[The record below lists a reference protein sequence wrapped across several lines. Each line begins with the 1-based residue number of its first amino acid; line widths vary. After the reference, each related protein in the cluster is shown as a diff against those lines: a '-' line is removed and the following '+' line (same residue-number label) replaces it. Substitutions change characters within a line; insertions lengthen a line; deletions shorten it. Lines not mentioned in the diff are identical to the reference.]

1 MALYLEQLEHQEKA
15 ITAVLQ
21 AMADCTDLTGQNI
34 SDANYIYAN
43 KPIRLKY
50 ESVHSVKQPGSL
62 GGSGI
67 DIKMETG
74 TGKTYV
80 YTRLMYELH
89 RQFGLNKF
97 VIMVPSLAIKEG
109 AKSFIRADYTRKH
122 FAPLYE
128 NTKIDLNIIEA
139 GAFNIKKGRKTMS
152 AELMDYLEGT
162 RNEKNTIK
170 ALLINDAMLTSKSLT
185 RDDYDQSLIGST
197 NCPVEGIRLTRPIV
211 IIDEPHRFKKGSKA
225 YQAILDLGPQLII
238 RLGATFP
245 EIETGKGK
253 FKQKKTDYENLVY
266 NLGAVEAFNSGLVKA
281 IDIHYPSLGDETL
294 QETARYKVVE
304 INRASDK
311 KYVRFKRSGS
321 DKTFE
326 VRVNESLSVVDEG
339 FEGDIELAEI
349 KNADY
354 AVLSNELEIH
364 KGSELVPQV
373 FSASYQELVIRQAIE
388 KHFVKERE
396 NWFRENAGV
405 NAPRIKTLSL
415 YFIDS
420 IASYRND
427 DGWLKNVFEKTLADK
442 LTSLIAVETDDE
454 YRDFL
459 EYSLAHISEMHG
471 GYFAED
477 NGTGDSAIQ
486 AEVDDILRNKESMT
500 QFKVDGKWNIRRF
513 LFSKWTL
520 REGWDNPNVF
530 VITKLRTSGSEIS
543 KLQEV
548 GRGLRLPVDELGRRL
563 ANQEFRLD
571 YMIDWTER
579 DFASKLV
586 GEINSDGGVLNVATN
601 EIYSKLVEVGYA
613 STLQKAK
620 GKLLLDDIID
630 ENDVIIDQEK
640 LLELLPD
647 GFVSTVQKGKVTSNL
662 TGKKPTVKLRR
673 ENWAKIQDLW
683 DKVSRRYMLE
693 FERLAPGELQSLVG
707 KVAMN
712 DNFFT
717 PKTVLRTDGLGFDEY
732 GEAMVQSGNE
742 YIDVD
747 FGLLKYGEFLKRL
760 SRRTSVPVQSWHQAI
775 SKRFPEKIEDKIF
788 NLQTI
793 DKLIADFQNIF
804 EATFAEKYSYSSL
817 DYTSSTS
824 VLKNGELVDE
834 LEQGMVGV
842 KKADDV
848 MISDK
853 FLYTEAFYD
862 SELEHEVLKIKP
874 DDKVIV
880 YGKLPRRS
888 IKVPTYT
895 GGTTTPDFIYALDK
909 GSGKIEVN
917 LLIETKASD
926 MRMGEERA
934 VEAQGRLFA
943 NIEGIKWRKATR
955 ASEIGGVIEKLL
967 KES

>member
-15 ITAVLQ
+15 ITAVMQ
-21 AMADCTDLTGQNI
+21 AMADCTDLAGQNI
-34 SDANYIYAN
+34 PDANYVYAN
-43 KPIRLKY
+43 KPIRLRY
-50 ESVHSVKQPGSL
+50 ESIASVKQPGSL

-80 YTRLMYELH
+80 YTRLMYALH

-109 AKSFIRADYTRKH
+109 AKSFIRADYAQKH

-139 GAFNIKKGRKTMS
+139 GAFSIKKGRKTMS

-170 ALLINDAMLTSKSLT
+170 ALLMNDAMLTSKSLT
-185 RDDYDQSLIGST
+185 RNDYDQSLIGST

-211 IIDEPHRFKKGSKA
+211 IIDEPHRFKKGGKA
-225 YQAILDLGPQLII
+225 YQAILGLKPQLII

-266 NLGAVEAFNSGLVKA
+266 SLGAVEAFNSGLVKA
-281 IDIHYPSLGDETL
+281 IDVHYPSLGDDNL

-321 DKTFE
+321 DKTFD
-326 VRVNESLSVVDEG
+326 VRVNENLAVVDEG

-349 KNADY
+349 KNADH

-388 KHFVKERE
+388 RHFAKERE

-427 DGWLKNVFEKTLADK
+427 DGWLKNIFENALSDK
-442 LTSLIAVETDDE
+442 LASLIAAEKDDE
-454 YRDFL
+454 YREFL
-459 EYSLAHISEMHG
+459 EYSLMHISETHG

-477 NGTGDSAIQ
+477 NGKGDEAIQ

-563 ANQEFRLD
+563 STQEFRLD
-571 YMIDWTER
+571 YMIDWSER
-579 DFASKLV
+579 DFADKLV
-586 GEINSDGGVLNVATN
+586 GEINGDSGVLKVASS
-601 EIYSKLVEVGYA
+601 EIYQKLVEVGYA
-613 STLQKAK
+613 ETVQKAK
-620 GKLLLDDIID
+620 GKLLIDDIID
-630 ENDVIIDQEK
+630 ENDAIIDQEK

-647 GFVSTVQKGKVTSNL
+647 GFASTVQKQKVTSNSD
-662 TGKKPTVKLRR
+662 GKKPTVKLRR
-673 ENWAKIQDLW
+673 ENWVKIKDLW

-693 FERLAPGELQSLVG
+693 FERLAPDELQGLVE

-712 DNFFT
+712 DNFFA
-717 PKTVLRTDGLGFDEY
+717 PKVAINTDKLMFVESGDALLH
-732 GEAMVQSGNE
+732 SGNE

-747 FGLLKYGEFLKRL
+747 FGLLKYGEFLERL
-760 SRRTSVPVQSWHQAI
+760 SRRTSVPVRAWHQAI
-775 SKRFPEKIEDKIF
+775 SKRFTIKPEDNVF

-793 DKLIADFQNIF
+793 DKLVSDFQDVF
-804 EATFAEKYSYSSL
+804 EMTFAEKYSYSSL
-817 DYTSSTS
+817 DYAASTS
-824 VLKNGELVDE
+824 VIKDGVLVNE
-834 LEQGMVGV
+834 MEQGLVGV
-842 KKADDV
+842 QKADDV
-848 MISDK
+848 IISDK
-853 FLYTEAFYD
+853 FLYDEAFYD

-874 DDKVIV
+874 SDKVVV
-880 YGKLPRRS
+880 YGKLPRKS

-934 VEAQGRLFA
+934 VQAQGKLFA
-943 NIEGIKWRKATR
+943 NIEGVAWRKVVKAD
-955 ASEIGGVIEKLL
+955 EISPILGRL
-967 KES
+967 

>member
-1 MALYLEQLEHQEKA
+1 MALYLEQLDHQEKA
-15 ITAVLQ
+15 ITAVLT
-21 AMADCTDLTGQNI
+21 AMDGCTDLSGQVI
-34 SDANYIYAN
+34 KDANYIYAN

-50 ESVHSVKQPGSL
+50 ESVASVKQPGSL
-62 GGSGI
+62 AGNGI

-109 AKSFIRADYTRKH
+109 AKSFIRADYARQH

-139 GAFNIKKGRKTMS
+139 GAFSIKKGRKTMS

-197 NCPVEGIRLTRPIV
+197 NCPVEGIRLTRPII

-225 YQAILDLGPQLII
+225 YQAILDLKPQLII

-281 IDIHYPSLGDETL
+281 IDVHYPSLGDETL

-321 DKTFE
+321 DKTFD
-326 VRVNESLSVVDEG
+326 VRVNESLAVVDEG

-349 KNADY
+349 KNADH

-388 KHFVKERE
+388 KHFMKERE

-405 NAPRIKTLSL
+405 NVPRIKTLSL

-427 DGWLKNVFEKTLADK
+427 DGWLKNVFEKALSDK
-442 LTSLIAVETDDE
+442 LTSLIAVEADEE
-454 YRDFL
+454 YREFL
-459 EYSLAHISEMHG
+459 EYSLMNISETHG

-486 AEVDDILRNKESMT
+486 AEVDDILRNKEAMT

-548 GRGLRLPVDELGRRL
+548 GRGLRLPVDEMGRRL
-563 ANQEFRLD
+563 SSQEFRLD

-579 DFASKLV
+579 DFAGKLV
-586 GEINSDGGVLNVATN
+586 GEINGDGGVLRAASG
-601 EIYSKLVEVGYA
+601 EIYLKLVEVGYA
-613 STLQKAK
+613 STVQKAK

-630 ENDVIIDQEK
+630 ENDAIIDQEK

-647 GFVSTVQKGKVTSNL
+647 GFVSTVQKGKVTSNF
-662 TGKKPTVKLRR
+662 TGKKPTIKLRR

-693 FERLAPGELQSLVG
+693 FERLEPGELQSLVE

-712 DNFFT
+712 DNFVT
-717 PKTVLRTDGLGFDEY
+717 PKIAINTNALMFDEH
-732 GEAMVQSGNE
+732 GVAKVQDGNE

-760 SRRTSVPVQSWHQAI
+760 SRRTSVPVQVWHQAI
-775 SKRFPEKIEDKIF
+775 SKKFTDKPEGKVF

-793 DKLIADFQNIF
+793 DKLVTDFQNVF

-817 DYTSSTS
+817 DYTASTS
-824 VLKNGELVDE
+824 VIKDGEIVDDIA
-834 LEQGMVGV
+834 QGDVGAYS
-842 KKADDV
+842 ADDV
-848 MISDK
+848 IISNK

-874 DDKVIV
+874 DDKIVV

-895 GGTTTPDFIYALDK
+895 GGTTTPDFIYAIDK

-917 LLIETKASD
+917 LLIETKAND
-926 MRMGEERA
+926 IRMGEERA
-934 VEAQGRLFA
+934 VQAQRRLFA
-943 NIEGIKWRKATR
+943 NVEGVQWRKVIN
-955 ASEIGGVIEKLL
+955 ASEVSQILGKL
-967 KES
+967 